1 MNQTNLPDN
10 KNFGLFFSIVFLLLS
25 FLLFI
30 YSYYLYSSSLL
41 VISLIFLITSF
52 INPNKL
58 HMLNFLW
65 YKLGIF
71 LGYVVSPIVL
81 GLIFYMIISPVALIG
96 KLLRRDSLR
105 LRSNV
110 DKKTYWIRRSHDKM
124 KTKFFKNQ
132 F

>member
-1 MNQTNLPDN
+1 
-10 KNFGLFFSIVFLLLS
+10 
-25 FLLFI
+25 
-30 YSYYLYSSSLL
+30 
-41 VISLIFLITSF
+41 
-52 INPNKL
+52 
-58 HMLNFLW
+58 MLNLLW

-71 LGYVVSPIVL
+71 LGYIVSPIVL

-105 LRSNV
+105 LRSNL